1 MQLSSATKRKRF
13 CPADAYLLTIAFL
26 LALTAGAK
34 LLSAAGD
41 APILAVSDPILRLTN
56 RAILI
61 GVGLLELALAT
72 YIVFGQSK
80 LHKHALLIWL
90 SANFIAYRIAIWWLA
105 PGRPCLCLGNI
116 DDKLPGMKGVLDFG
130 LRALVA
136 CMFFGSLFF
145 LFQPRLSA
153 AWCGLGQSWR
163 TRIKWLAIVVG
174 GLLLVPPLQV
184 GLAGLRQPST
194 TGPILMRWANGKL
207 TSVAQP
213 RTQFVWR
220 NLDEVPSDFLKAALA
235 GEDGLFF
242 EHRGFDWAQIRSAL
256 NQAVAQ
262 GRAPRGGTSTMTQ
275 QCARS
280 LFLWQGRSWVRKALE
295 AYYTFWMEVLLSKRR
310 ILELYVNVIE
320 FGDGVYGVEA
330 GAQHH
335 FGISAV
341 QLTREQAIQLAS
353 VLPSPKKWDVKAPT
367 ERLREHQTNIS
378 NRIEYVRIPWES
390 TPIKK

>member
-1 MQLSSATKRKRF
+1 M
-13 CPADAYLLTIAFL
+13 
-26 LALTAGAK
+26 
-34 LLSAAGD
+34 
-41 APILAVSDPILRLTN
+41 
-56 RAILI
+56 
-61 GVGLLELALAT
+61 
-72 YIVFGQSK
+72 
-80 LHKHALLIWL
+80 
-90 SANFIAYRIAIWWLA
+90 
-105 PGRPCLCLGNI
+105 CLGNF
-116 DDKLPGMKGVLDFG
+116 DDKLPGMKGVLDWG

-153 AWCGLGQSWR
+153 AWCGLAQSWR

-174 GLLLVPPLQV
+174 SLLLVPPLQV
-184 GLAGLRQPST
+184 GLAGMRQPRT

-213 RTQFVWR
+213 RTRFVWR

-235 GEDGLFF
+235 GEDEFFF
-242 EHRGFDWAQIRSAL
+242 EHRGFDWAQIRSAM

-295 AYYTFWMEVLLSKRR
+295 AYYTVWMEALLSKRR

-335 FGISAV
+335 FGISAG
-341 QLTREQAIQLAS
+341 QLTRERAIELAS
-353 VLPSPKKWDVKAPT
+353 VLPSPKKWNLKAPT
-367 ERLREHQTNIS
+367 ERLRQHQTNIW
-378 NRIEYVRIPWES
+378 NRIEYVRLPWES
-390 TPIKK
+390 TPSKKPLSDGD